1 LAKRFDYAGIAVL
14 AVLFAVNVYRGWS
27 QSISHDEAYTYHVYV
42 IGTVASL
49 FDYYDANH
57 HFLYTLLAKLTLLA
71 GVLYNFPFAF

>member
-1 LAKRFDYAGIAVL
+1 MYL
-14 AVLFAVNVYRGWS
+14 
-27 QSISHDEAYTYHVYV
+27 